1 MFFIFSLHTG
11 LTKRHRRVATGAAHV
26 VDENGQRLGITDI
39 GTDTTG
45 NENIVVMTV
54 HGTETAVGLALEDIV
69 FVAGQQVALDIAALA
84 QHLYLVVDNERLGRT
99 VHVKAPSRRCR

>member
-1 MFFIFSLHTG
+1 M
-11 LTKRHRRVATGAAHV
+11 ATGTGHA
-26 VDENGQRLGITDI
+26 VDGDGQRLGITDI
-39 GTDTTG
+39 GTDATG
-45 NENIVVMTV
+45 NENIVVVPV

-84 QHLYLVVDNERLGRT
+84 QHLYLMVDDERLGRT